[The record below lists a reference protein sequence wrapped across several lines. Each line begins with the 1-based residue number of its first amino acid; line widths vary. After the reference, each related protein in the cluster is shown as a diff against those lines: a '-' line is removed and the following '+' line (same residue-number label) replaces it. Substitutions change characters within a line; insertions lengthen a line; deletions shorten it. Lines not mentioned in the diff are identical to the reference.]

1 MVKKTL
7 ILDRKLQFNQLTK
20 LNQRQYS
27 SQSTNS
33 RIISELLE
41 QLEKLKIDSKESKE
55 ATAKEKREFKEVCAD
70 RDEVLKCVYHMD
82 MDAVLSP

>member
-27 SQSTNS
+27 AQSNDS
-33 RIISELLE
+33 RIISAFLE
-41 QLEKLKIDSKESKE
+41 QVEKLKIASKESKD
-55 ATAKEKREFKEVCAD
+55 TAAKAKRE
-70 RDEVLKCVYHMD
+70 
-82 MDAVLSP
+82 